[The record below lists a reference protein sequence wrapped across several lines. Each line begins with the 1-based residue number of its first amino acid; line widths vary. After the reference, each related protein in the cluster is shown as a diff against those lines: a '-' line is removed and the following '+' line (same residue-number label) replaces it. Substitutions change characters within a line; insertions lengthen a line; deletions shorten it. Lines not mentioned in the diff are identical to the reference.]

1 MADKEFLGMLV
12 FGLCTLIGLISA
24 VVVPLIKLNVTL
36 TKLQSTIDTMAKK
49 EEVYEYRIN
58 RHGEEIDRNTKTLIN
73 HEARIEH
80 LEKKEE

>member
-1 MADKEFLGMLV
+1 MTDKEFLGMLV

-36 TKLQSTIDTMAKK
+36 TKLQSTIDTISKK

-58 RHGEEIDRNTKTLIN
+58 KHGKEIDKNKETLID
-73 HEARIEH
+73 HEARIKH
-80 LEKKEE
+80 LEKEE

>member
-1 MADKEFLGMLV
+1 MTDKEFLGMLV

-36 TKLQSTIDTMAKK
+36 TKLQSTIDTISKK

-58 RHGEEIDRNTKTLIN
+58 KHGKEIDKNKETLIN
-73 HEARIEH
+73 HEARIKH
-80 LEKKEE
+80 LEKEE